1 MRPHPVCA
9 LVGIVLSCSLAA
21 AEPDFEDFLALI
33 DTSLIESGAGGFP
46 GERIEIHRIADS
58 GWEIQIIAA
67 WDGTHWRLLALRLHH
82 PERIEAADERWLT
95 RYELLLATLRAED
108 LEALEEPELFEVP
121 APAFLPA
128 WPEELRARQ
137 FSIGS
142 FWYQARW
149 FNDGGLD
156 EDARWAL
163 RSFELVA
170 RPPVR
175 Q

>member
-1 MRPHPVCA
+1 MRMRPACA
-9 LVGIVLSCSLAA
+9 LFGIVLSCSLAA
-21 AEPDFEDFLALI
+21 AEPDFADFFALI
-33 DTSLIESGAGGFP
+33 DASLAESGAGGYP
-46 GERIEIHRIADS
+46 GERIDVYRRAES

-67 WDGTHWRLLALRLHH
+67 WDGAGWRLLALRLHH
-82 PERIEAADERWLT
+82 PDRIEAADERWLE
-95 RYELLLATLRAED
+95 RYELLLASLEVED

-149 FNDGGLD
+149 FNAGGLD
-156 EDARWAL
+156 EEARWAL

-170 RPPVR
+170 HPRAR